1 MHQPACLQVDLSRIA
16 GWLTNQE
23 QPPVPTLLHLNGVSW
38 QSTTGTSQT
47 VFIHRTELVLGPIS
61 HCNSDCLYYP
71 FTTHFGSASACS
83 KKSCILI
90 RLIRCRL
97 LARAAS
103 GCGEACAR
111 LAWLYFE
118 GVGLDKDFEKSF
130 EWCSRAA
137 EIGSPAGQFSFG
149 CVVAAVD
156 GELMLHAA
164 WLYVYLT
171 HCGVPVACTMRG

>member
-1 MHQPACLQVDLSRIA
+1 MGCLGNRQRVRCKQYLFTKLNKSQAQCPTVIATAYTNHSR
-16 GWLTNQE
+16 E
-23 QPPVPTLLHLNGVSW
+23 QRTSALHAQNNM
-38 QSTTGTSQT
+38 
-47 VFIHRTELVLGPIS
+47 FEEL
-61 HCNSDCLYYP
+61 H
-71 FTTHFGSASACS
+71 
-83 KKSCILI
+83 LI
-90 RLIRCRL
+90 RLIRFRL
-97 LARAAS
+97 LPRAAS

-118 GVGLDKDFEKSF
+118 GAGLDKDFEKSF